1 MIALYKHVHYHVTAN
16 SNALPLDNRGT
27 PGADPGFQKRRFIY
41 RYKGVGIADSY
52 LIFFLKNLMKMKKKW
67 SY

>member
-52 LIFFLKNLMKMKKKW
+52 LIFF
-67 SY
+67 S